1 MTSGT
6 KSPDGIAFCYGDPVP
21 RLCIRCF
28 DLKEPIY
35 LNVRPGEALLL
46 GRTPEP
52 SRVPILQAEELLGY
66 RITPVTLRSACVS
79 GNHAVLLC
87 SSEGMRIW
95 DLGSRNGSWLRLTP
109 KREVAVPTQGDI
121 ELELAA
127 VAQRDPLNVG
137 PTDADWSRQSEFANA
152 VTRALRSWLMLLE
165 LPVEIKQSQ
174 LSNEEASTDSFLLA
188 DGTLL
193 RLLNKQATTHEMTL
207 LPAVERIREYVNEQN
222 TRYEQLAGQEEG
234 LIAASRLIREALRQ
248 LADAAARSQRVII
261 LGPTGSGK
269 ERMAR
274 AYHRYSRQ
282 HVGPFATLNCA
293 LLKGDLLYAQLFGA
307 KKGSFT
313 GAISDVIGVIE
324 SAHRGTLFLDE
335 LADMSAEVQAALLRF
350 LDSHGEY
357 RALGDPRT
365 RHANVQVVCAT
376 NVPLDD
382 PELRHGRFRDD
393 LWYRLAVKVVN
404 IAPLCER
411 PEDVLGYLHSQRLH
425 ATQTSV
431 MSALTSE
438 AVEVLLADP
447 WPGNFRDLEHFVERL
462 PAGARPQSVDATA
475 CRSLLKEGRGQRRS
489 GRHLSYSDPVTPK
502 PGGPVDLLDV
512 TARAATA
519 FMVDNN
525 GSPQN
530 WGQLQEFIDKFLKP
544 VFIAQTANL
553 GDVEEVG
560 KNVNLSLLARK
571 LNIADGTTVK
581 MHLNRYI
588 ERFNPRARTKTTT
601 S

>member
-1 MTSGT
+1 M
-6 KSPDGIAFCYGDPVP
+6 P

-35 LNVRPGEALLL
+35 INVRQGEVLLL
-46 GRTPEP
+46 GRAPEP
-52 SRVPILQAEELLGY
+52 GRVPILQAEVLQGY
-66 RITPVTLRSACVS
+66 RITPVTVRSSCVS
-79 GNHAVLLC
+79 GNHAVVVC
-87 SSEGMRIW
+87 SDDGMRIW

-109 KREVAVPTQGDI
+109 KREVEVPTSGDL
-121 ELELAA
+121 ELELAT
-127 VAQRDPLNVG
+127 VAQRDPLSVG
-137 PTDADWSRQSEFANA
+137 PTAADWSKESEFASA
-152 VTRALRSWLMLLE
+152 VTRALRSWLRLLD
-165 LPVEIKQSQ
+165 LPVEIEQAQ
-174 LSNEEASTDSFLLA
+174 LSAEDASADTFLLA

-193 RLLNKQATTHEMTL
+193 RLINKQATTHEMTL

-222 TRYEQLAGQEEG
+222 TRYEQLVGQEEG
-234 LIAASRLIREALRQ
+234 LIAASRLIREALCQ

-282 HVGPFATLNCA
+282 HMGPFATLNCA

-313 GAISDVIGVIE
+313 GALGDVIGVIE
-324 SAHRGTLFLDE
+324 SAHHGTLFLDE
-335 LADMSAEVQAALLRF
+335 LADMSTEVQAALLRF

-357 RALGDPRT
+357 RALGDPRI

-376 NVPLDD
+376 NVALDD
-382 PELRHGRFRDD
+382 PEVRHGRFRDD

-425 ATQTSV
+425 GTQNSV
-431 MSALTSE
+431 ISALTNE

-462 PAGARPQSVDATA
+462 PAVVRPQSIDAAA
-475 CRSLLKEGRGQRRS
+475 CRALLKEGRGQRRS
-489 GRHLSYSDPVTPK
+489 GRHISYTDPVTPK
-502 PGGPVDLLDV
+502 PDGPVDLLEV

-519 FMVDNN
+519 FMADNN

-553 GDVEEVG
+553 GDIEEVG
-560 KNVNLSLLARK
+560 KNVNLSSLARK

-588 ERFNPRARTKTTT
+588 ERFNPRVRAKATTT
-601 S
+601 

>member
-1 MTSGT
+1 
-6 KSPDGIAFCYGDPVP
+6 VP

-35 LNVRPGEALLL
+35 INVRQGEVLLL
-46 GRTPEP
+46 GRAPEP
-52 SRVPILQAEELLGY
+52 GRVPILQAEELQGY
-66 RITPVTLRSACVS
+66 RITPVTVRSSCVS

-165 LPVEIKQSQ
+165 LPVEIEQSQ
-174 LSNEEASTDSFLLA
+174 LSAEEASTDSFLLA

-313 GAISDVIGVIE
+313 GAISDVIGVISLMLWALIAIVTLKYAFILLRLDNRGE
-324 SAHRGTLFLDE
+324 GGTLSLMALVQNALGKRTPDGAVIESDE
-335 LADMSAEVQAALLRF
+335 DFVRYL
-350 LDSHGEY
+350 LDSVGVAAVHGAAYGLSPHFRLSIATSLEVI
-357 RALGDPRT
+357 REGCDRIEAAMGALR
-365 RHANVQVVCAT
+365 
-376 NVPLDD
+376 
-382 PELRHGRFRDD
+382 
-393 LWYRLAVKVVN
+393 
-404 IAPLCER
+404 
-411 PEDVLGYLHSQRLH
+411 
-425 ATQTSV
+425 
-431 MSALTSE
+431 
-438 AVEVLLADP
+438 
-447 WPGNFRDLEHFVERL
+447 
-462 PAGARPQSVDATA
+462 
-475 CRSLLKEGRGQRRS
+475 
-489 GRHLSYSDPVTPK
+489 
-502 PGGPVDLLDV
+502 
-512 TARAATA
+512 
-519 FMVDNN
+519 
-525 GSPQN
+525 
-530 WGQLQEFIDKFLKP
+530 
-544 VFIAQTANL
+544 
-553 GDVEEVG
+553 
-560 KNVNLSLLARK
+560 
-571 LNIADGTTVK
+571 
-581 MHLNRYI
+581 
-588 ERFNPRARTKTTT
+588 
-601 S
+601 

>member
-1 MTSGT
+1 MTG
-6 KSPDGIAFCYGDPVP
+6 FCYGDAVS

-28 DLKEPIY
+28 DLKEPVYI
-35 LNVRPGEALLL
+35 NTRPGEALLL
-46 GRTPEP
+46 GRAPEP
-52 SRVPILQAEELLGY
+52 GRVPILQSAELKGY
-66 RITPVTLRSACVS
+66 RISPVTLRSACVS
-79 GNHAVLLC
+79 GNHAVVAC
-87 SSEGMRIW
+87 SSDGLRLW

-109 KREVAVPTQGDI
+109 KREVELPTLGDI
-121 ELELAA
+121 ELELATI
-127 VAQRDPLNVG
+127 AQRDPLSVG
-137 PTDADWSRQSEFANA
+137 PTDADWSKESEFASA
-152 VTRALRSWLMLLE
+152 VTMALGSWLKLLD
-165 LPVEIKQSQ
+165 LPVEIEQSQ
-174 LSNEEASTDSFLLA
+174 LSAEDARADSFLLA

-193 RLLNKQATTHEMTL
+193 RLINKQATTHEMTL

-335 LADMSAEVQAALLRF
+335 LADMSTEVQAALLRF

-357 RALGDPRT
+357 RALGDPRI

-376 NVPLDD
+376 NVALDD
-382 PELRHGRFRDD
+382 PEVRHGRFRDD

-404 IAPLCER
+404 IPPLCER
-411 PEDVLGYLHSQRLH
+411 PEDVLAYLHSQHLH
-425 ATQTSV
+425 GTQNSV
-431 MSALTSE
+431 ISALTSE

-462 PAGARPQSVDATA
+462 PAAVRPQSIDATA
-475 CRSLLKEGRGQRRS
+475 CRALLKEGRRQSRS

-519 FMVDNN
+519 FMADNN

-560 KNVNLSLLARK
+560 KNVNLSSLARK

-588 ERFNPRARTKTTT
+588 ERFNPRVRVKTTAP
-601 S
+601 